1 MVFMDRLRQS
11 RATPET
17 EETDVPEEA
26 ETDLGVVDLD

>member
-1 MVFMDRLRQS
+1 MVFMNRLRQS